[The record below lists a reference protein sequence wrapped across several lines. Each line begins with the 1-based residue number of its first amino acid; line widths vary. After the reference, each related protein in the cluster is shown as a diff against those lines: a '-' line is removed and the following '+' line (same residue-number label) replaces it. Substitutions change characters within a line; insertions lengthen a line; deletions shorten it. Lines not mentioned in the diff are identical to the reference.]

1 MDGQLEQFNSEG
13 SVFMATIF
21 DVADWFLSKEA
32 MTPKKLQ
39 KLCYFYKA
47 WGLALYDEDFLPK
60 SRFEA
65 WVHGPVNPELH
76 QKYMDYYWNDIP
88 KKDDDNSA
96 KFSENKLDVLG
107 SVWLSYGDMTDNAIA
122 AETKVGPWRDA
133 RVGVKDGEV
142 CTNQLNNEDI
152 KRYYKRL
159 HEAHQGE

>member
-1 MDGQLEQFNSEG
+1 MNEWTLNEMDGQLEQFNSEG

-32 MTPKKLQ
+32 MTPKKL
-39 KLCYFYKA
+39 CYFYKA
-47 WGLALYDEDFLPK
+47 WGLALYDEDL
-60 SRFEA
+60 
-65 WVHGPVNPELH
+65 
-76 QKYMDYYWNDIP
+76 
-88 KKDDDNSA
+88 
-96 KFSENKLDVLG
+96 
-107 SVWLSYGDMTDNAIA
+107 

-142 CTNQLNNEDI
+142 CTNQLDNEDI